1 MEKETKV
8 VDSFLA
14 GLEEP
19 NVEVGD
25 ELALFPEEEEV
36 KEVAE
41 DAEKRIP
48 YFKDE
53 KVQRFIQ
60 KEIQKG
66 LRENKSSEQTFKEDV
81 SQGDPKFLSSLER
94 VIGND
99 TPEKKIGRAHV

>member
-1 MEKETKV
+1 MEKEKV

-25 ELALFPEEEEV
+25 ELALFPEEDV
-36 KEVAE
+36 AEVAE

-53 KVQRFIQ
+53 KVQKFIQ
-60 KEIQKG
+60 KEIKKG
-66 LRENKSSEQTFKEDV
+66 LEGYKSSEQTFKE
-81 SQGDPKFLSSLER
+81 
-94 VIGND
+94 
-99 TPEKKIGRAHV
+99 